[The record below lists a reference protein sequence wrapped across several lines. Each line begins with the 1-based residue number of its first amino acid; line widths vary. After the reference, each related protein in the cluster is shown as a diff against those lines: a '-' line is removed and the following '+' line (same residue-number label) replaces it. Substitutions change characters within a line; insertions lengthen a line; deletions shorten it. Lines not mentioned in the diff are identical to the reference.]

1 METTEKIVEAYCRY
15 IKGWFTITNLKG
27 PGQSELDILAID
39 TTNKNRYK
47 RYHIEVS
54 VSISGGFSKLNNK
67 PFSTKLLKDRVKMPG
82 MRRTLGFFKH
92 RKFNKPEV
100 KEMLNNYG
108 FKNKNYEKVIVSWGW
123 SEDVPKAAEKEGIL
137 LWDFRD
143 IISEIGLTYKKDNT
157 YFTDDTLRTLQLYSK
172 AIEK

>member
-15 IKGWFTITNLKG
+15 IKGWFTLTNLKG

-39 TTNKNRYK
+39 TTKHYRYK

-54 VSISGGFSKLNNK
+54 VSISAGFSKLNNK
-67 PFSTKLLKDRVKMPG
+67 TFSEKLLKDRVKAPA
-82 MRRTLGFFKH
+82 MRRTLGFFNH
-92 RKFNKPEV
+92 RKFNKFEV
-100 KEMLNNYG
+100 KEVLKSYG
-108 FKNKNYEKVIVSWGW
+108 FKENNYEKVIVSWGW
-123 SEDVPKAAEKEGIL
+123 TKDVPKAAKEAGIL

-143 IISEIGLTYKKDNT
+143 IISEIGLTYKKNNA

>member
-15 IKGWFTITNLKG
+15 IKGWFTLTNLKG

-39 TTNKNRYK
+39 TTNKNRYT

-67 PFSTKLLKDRVKMPG
+67 PFSEKLMKERSG
-82 MRRTLGFFKH
+82 ASYMRRTLGFFKH

-100 KEMLNNYG
+100 KEVLKIYG
-108 FKNKNYEKVIVSWGW
+108 FKDNNYEKVIVSWGW
-123 SEDVPKAAEKEGIL
+123 SDDVPKAAKKSGIV

-172 AIEK
+172 AME